1 MNQSPAHADRQFAS
15 RRVRKPRVLLVDD
28 DASVRESLGLALE
41 SENFGIIPAS
51 NSQEAL
57 EKYFEGSI
65 DLVLLDLNMP
75 ENAGWDTFERLTALN
90 PYLAIIVVTQRLD
103 QRDQTA
109 VAGAAALVGKPLN
122 VPSLV
127 QIMNRLLE
135 ESFESRIHRA
145 ATQRSAVLPGYD

>member
-1 MNQSPAHADRQFAS
+1 VNQTDVSLNREFAS
-15 RRVRKPRVLLVDD
+15 RRSRKPRVLLVDD
-28 DASVRESLGLALE
+28 DSSVRESLGLALE

-90 PYLAIIVVTQRLD
+90 PYLAVILVTERLD
-103 QRDQTA
+103 RRDQAA
-109 VAGAAALVGKPLN
+109 VAGAAAIVGKPLN
-122 VPSLV
+122 VPLLV
-127 QIMNRLLE
+127 QIMNGLLE
-135 ESFESRIHRA
+135 ESLETRVHRA
-145 ATQRSAVLPGYD
+145 ANYRSVLSGNH

>member
-1 MNQSPAHADRQFAS
+1 
-15 RRVRKPRVLLVDD
+15 VDD

-41 SENFGIIPAS
+41 SENFRIIPAS

-65 DLVLLDLNMP
+65 DLVLLDLHMP

-90 PYLAIIVVTQRLD
+90 PYLAIIVVTECLN

-127 QIMNRLLE
+127 QIMNGLLE
-135 ESFESRIHRA
+135 ESFESRVHRA
-145 ATQRSAVLPGYD
+145 ATQRAAVLQN